1 MQARAMT
8 YTSLTVRIPVQVAVQ
23 VKHFAKVSGW
33 QLADLLRTT
42 ICIGATFLLL
52 SYKSEGD
59 EAAAALL
66 GGVKP
71 FTFSRSYSLAFSKRP
86 YAFRH
91 HVHRSTLATLSLP
104 QSFCDMIATFA
115 GLMKVSRNEVYNKS
129 LQQGLVIYLK
139 AQRTTLNAPQK

>member
-1 MQARAMT
+1 MT

-23 VKHFAKVSGW
+23 LRTFAKVSGW
-33 QLADLLRTT
+33 QFADFLRTT

-52 SYKSEGD
+52 SYESEGD

-71 FTFSRSYSLAFSKRP
+71 FRLSRSYSLAFSKRP

-91 HVHRSTLATLSLP
+91 HLRRSTLATLSLP
-104 QSFCDMIATFA
+104 QSFCDIIATYA
-115 GLMKVSRNEVYNKS
+115 GLMKVSRNEVYNKC
-129 LQQGLVIYLK
+129 LQQGLVIYLR
-139 AQRTTLNAPQK
+139 AQRTTLSAPQK